1 MKEKETI
8 YQITHMA
15 IQKDPRLSSL
25 GSIIPSVR
33 RRGSILHRH
42 TVVQLDGTVGSAGEI
57 NRVEE
62 LISSELPDVV
72 IENNLVP
79 RPNTQA

>member
-1 MKEKETI
+1 MKDKDTI
-8 YQITHMA
+8 YEITRMA
-15 IQKDPRLSSL
+15 IQRDPRLSNP
-25 GSIIPSVR
+25 GNIIPSVR
-33 RRGSILHRH
+33 REGPIFHRH

-62 LISSELPDVV
+62 LISRELPDVA

-79 RPNTQA
+79 RPITEV